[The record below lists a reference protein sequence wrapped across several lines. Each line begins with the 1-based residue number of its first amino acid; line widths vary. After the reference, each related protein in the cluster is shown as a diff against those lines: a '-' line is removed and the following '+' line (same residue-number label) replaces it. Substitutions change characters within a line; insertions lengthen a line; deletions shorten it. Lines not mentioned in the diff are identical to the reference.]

1 MQIAFEIDSAKQGRD
16 GFEMVKSALALG
28 RPYSMAFVDMR
39 MEPGWNGIETI
50 RNMWSVCPDLQVV
63 LCSAYSDYS
72 WSEIVQTLGATD
84 NLVILRK
91 PFDNIEVLQLAL
103 ALSKKWEAA
112 RLLKAHLE
120 KLDREVTVRTQQAVY
135 VTEKLKEETVAKS
148 QANERFFLA
157 FHAMPLPMAM
167 INVDRLTW
175 VDVNEAFAKLSGFSV
190 DALLAQSPGVMTLLN
205 RQPSSL
211 LEMLK
216 QSSRVHGAECEFNS
230 AEGATLKVLLSREF
244 FICDRER
251 HALMIMQD
259 VTAQRRSEERL
270 RVGMKLEAIGR
281 LSAGVAHDFNNIMTV
296 VEGHTSLLL
305 NDRNLPT
312 EYRGSLQKV
321 ADASRRASDV
331 VKQLLSVGRQQAS
344 AARPV
349 NVAEHVEQEVSLLR
363 RLVGEHTQIRVDSSL
378 GLPPV
383 VIDPANLDQI
393 LINLVVNARDAM
405 PNGGSIQIRVRSVDV
420 EKEDIL
426 NVPGAR
432 CGQFIVIQVE
442 DSGQMIDPAIRRS
455 ILDPM
460 SVGVMSGESLA
471 MGFSTV
477 MGLVKQQGG
486 WIDIAS
492 QGSQGACVSVY
503 LPEGSAVAEQAKS
516 EPQPA
521 PVTMSGVGKAALIV
535 EDQDSVRA
543 VLKQMLTRLGFKVY
557 EASSGM
563 KALEVWRRCKS
574 EICLLITDIMMPGGI
589 GGVELGRQLAADSY
603 GLKII
608 YSTGYNAESVEGVT
622 LLEGVNYLPKPYD
635 AATLSSIVQ
644 KLFVNESIHRTGPI
658 LLPKPEQLVAAAPL
672 LETAA
677 R

>member
-1 MQIAFEIDSAKQGRD
+1 
-16 GFEMVKSALALG
+16 
-28 RPYSMAFVDMR
+28 
-39 MEPGWNGIETI
+39 
-50 RNMWSVCPDLQVV
+50 
-63 LCSAYSDYS
+63 
-72 WSEIVQTLGATD
+72 
-84 NLVILRK
+84 
-91 PFDNIEVLQLAL
+91 
-103 ALSKKWEAA
+103 
-112 RLLKAHLE
+112 
-120 KLDREVTVRTQQAVY
+120 
-135 VTEKLKEETVAKS
+135 
-148 QANERFFLA
+148 
-157 FHAMPLPMAM
+157 
-167 INVDRLTW
+167 
-175 VDVNEAFAKLSGFSV
+175 
-190 DALLAQSPGVMTLLN
+190 
-205 RQPSSL
+205 
-211 LEMLK
+211 
-216 QSSRVHGAECEFNS
+216 
-230 AEGATLKVLLSREF
+230 
-244 FICDRER
+244 
-251 HALMIMQD
+251 
-259 VTAQRRSEERL
+259 
-270 RVGMKLEAIGR
+270 
-281 LSAGVAHDFNNIMTV
+281 
-296 VEGHTSLLL
+296 
-305 NDRNLPT
+305 
-312 EYRGSLQKV
+312 
-321 ADASRRASDV
+321 
-331 VKQLLSVGRQQAS
+331 
-344 AARPV
+344 V

-486 WIDIAS
+486 WIDIVS

-503 LPEGSAVAEQAKS
+503 LPEGSAAAEQPKA
-516 EPQPA
+516 EPQTV

-608 YSTGYNAESVEGVT
+608 YSTGYNAESVEGVN

-635 AATLSSIVQ
+635 AATLSSIVL